1 MRIGEQR
8 PVNIQRRL
16 RGLIPISLYRA
27 ESNELRVG
35 WGKSLSVRDIPM
47 LGWAIRDSE
56 EVVTTTLDVLFD
68 YAENFDDSKFVAA
81 IIHVSRC
88 GSTAL
93 ANAFKAIPDILV
105 LSEPSIFCHLIRE
118 AGWSGVPVDD
128 EQRSTLVRGF
138 LGAMLKEN
146 PASNIVVKCSSV
158 STITLDQTLR
168 YMPSVP
174 WCFLSRTP
182 ADVIASL
189 QASPGMWLRTPAVRE
204 HIMRQI
210 GRDSPHSGHAE
221 RSRDLYAY
229 LLEHFYLAV
238 MKHANEY
245 TTFLDYSDF
254 NIDNVCEVVEQ
265 TLHRAVDSSMRQ
277 AISASLQ
284 VYSKGVTRRPFSQ
297 PKALARPS
305 GYPELDAVYE
315 RYRAFAKSFYPR
327 RLPGDL
333 SFA

>member
-1 MRIGEQR
+1 M
-8 PVNIQRRL
+8 NLQRRL
-16 RGLIPISLYRA
+16 RGLIPISLYRG
-27 ESNELRVG
+27 ESNELLVG
-35 WGKSLSVRDIPM
+35 WGKSLSVREMPM

-56 EVVTTTLDVLFD
+56 EVVTTPLDVLFD
-68 YAENFDDSKFVAA
+68 YAANFDDSKFVAA

-118 AGWSGVPVDD
+118 AGWNGVPVDD
-128 EQRSTLVRGF
+128 DQRSTLVRGF

-146 PASNIVVKCSSV
+146 PASSIVVKCSSV

-168 YMPSVP
+168 YMPRVP

-189 QASPGMWLRTPAVRE
+189 EASPGMWLRTRAIRE
-204 HIMRQI
+204 RTMRQI
-210 GRDSPHSGHAE
+210 GRVSPHVDDAQ
-221 RSRDLYAY
+221 RSRDLYAF
-229 LLEHFYLAV
+229 LLEHFYLAA
-238 MKHANEY
+238 MKHADDY

-254 NIDNVCEVVEQ
+254 NIDTVCRVIEQ
-265 TLHRAVDSSMRQ
+265 SLHRAVVSSMRQ
-277 AISASLQ
+277 AIAASLQ
-284 VYSKGVTRRPFSQ
+284 VYSKGIRPKPFI
-297 PKALARPS
+297 PPNAPARPS

-315 RYRAFAKSFYPR
+315 EFRAFAKSFNAR
-327 RLPGDL
+327 RLPA
-333 SFA
+333 SAN